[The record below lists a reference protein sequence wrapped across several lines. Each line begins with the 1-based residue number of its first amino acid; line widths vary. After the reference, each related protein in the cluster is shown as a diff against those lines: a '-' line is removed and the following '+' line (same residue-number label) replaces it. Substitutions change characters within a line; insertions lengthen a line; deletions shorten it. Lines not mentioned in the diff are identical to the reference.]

1 MLYNLFVVSS
11 KVVSSGSVVCSTALP
26 HPFQTKKVE
35 VDFWKKSRFV
45 DFRGKKRRLSASKK
59 VDLRILGAKK
69 SRFNHQKIE
78 LKIFNA
84 LKGLV

>member
-1 MLYNLFVVSS
+1 MVSFLV
-11 KVVSSGSVVCSTALP
+11 KINPALP

-45 DFRGKKRRLSASKK
+45 DFRGKKKETFSLKK

-69 SRFNHQKIE
+69 VDLIIKR
-78 LKIFNA
+78 
-84 LKGLV
+84 

>member
-1 MLYNLFVVSS
+1 MNIIR
-11 KVVSSGSVVCSTALP
+11 TALP

-35 VDFWKKSRFV
+35 VDFFLKKSRFV

-69 SRFNHQKIE
+69 SRFNNQKIE

>member
-1 MLYNLFVVSS
+1 M
-11 KVVSSGSVVCSTALP
+11 K
-26 HPFQTKKVE
+26 
-35 VDFWKKSRFV
+35 KKSRFV

-84 LKGLV
+84 FKGPSVVSTTSTTITVLLVFFEIWSTEMAP